1 MNMISRLARAA
12 RRVWRFPARKSAA
25 NDIAGQT
32 RRAKAQLRTRIPPH
46 LLKDVGVEDG

>member
-12 RRVWRFPARKSAA
+12 RRVWRFPARKSDA
-25 NDIAGQT
+25 NDITDQT
-32 RRAKAQLRTRIPPH
+32 RRAKTQLRTRIPPH